1 MCGCVYFFFFRL
13 SFPLLFSFL
22 FLVLSH
28 EQYHGILQIPKL
40 AILCGYFRLKV
51 FYLGGLLQLYAN
63 FAEPWHNSIVNFYC
77 FCSSSISM
85 YSDYTI
91 SLCLLN
97 AAASSLFISIFMTLP
112 LRLVKMD
119 GPSGRGSPSMDT
131 FLANYKLGK
140 TLGIGSF
147 GKVKIA
153 EHTLTGHKV
162 AIKILNRRKIKNMEM
177 EEKGKIIF
185 KEMEEKGL
193 SCFLR

>member
-1 MCGCVYFFFFRL
+1 M
-13 SFPLLFSFL
+13 
-22 FLVLSH
+22 
-28 EQYHGILQIPKL
+28 QI
-40 AILCGYFRLKV
+40 V
-51 FYLGGLLQLYAN
+51 
-63 FAEPWHNSIVNFYC
+63 PWHNGIVNFYC

-119 GPSGRGSPSMDT
+119 GPSGRGSTSVDT
-131 FLANYKLGK
+131 ILTNYKLGK

-193 SCFLR
+193 SCFRR